1 MAVLAFQVKA
11 DYEEAIECRNECKR
25 LENEMIS
32 LTKAGKDQTKE
43 FDDLSDKYYAT
54 SKRLSDLATK
64 AAEAAYYMGPE
75 FKKALA
81 DSKEEVLS
89 VAEKLKHAQ
98 DELQRLKDNRAPW
111 KDISDAQE
119 KVAGLSLQYTK
130 AAENQRKLED
140 GARKAGKTSSD
151 AINDV
156 SDALDELGGKV
167 GPSNPISQFF
177 NAMSGKIAAAF
188 SVAGIK
194 AFLGQVYT
202 VRSYFQDIESS
213 MEVFLGSEEKAKK
226 FTNDLKDY
234 AYYNMFEFAD
244 LADASKQLIAYGN
257 EVDRIS
263 GKGGI
268 LDQLSNIAKATNQ
281 PLMSLVNSW
290 NKAKNVGFVDGRD
303 MQSWAAKG
311 LILKDVLKEMGEK
324 VNGNKVSF
332 EQLQKAIAHVTQ
344 EGQMFGGIMDKMMP
358 NLSSSMGQLQDN
370 LKSMWN
376 DIGETIQKPMHDA
389 IDYVSSLVS
398 NYKEVGKTITQL
410 IAVYGSY
417 RAALMVVNAL
427 KTVERLNNT
436 ALAASETNLTLV
448 RYAGVKAQK
457 ALNKSILT
465 NPYILATMAIM
476 GVVTAMVRLNKES
489 NLQAG
494 KQGQIAK
501 VMTDAEIETKKET
514 RALDELYAKMK
525 TAQKGS
531 EAYEEA
537 KKELIEQFGPYRA
550 GLAKELDQ
558 VNGLETAYNGLT
570 EAIRASNRERAY
582 QNARNNMETEAE
594 EKISLNLSKLMTRLT
609 NKYGTKQGLIYY
621 EQLSSA
627 LDDIIIK
634 EGDINKGTLKNALY
648 SNETIKNFFDT
659 YYGKDWG
666 LKDVFGTDA
675 GYYIKNILQ
684 LSSQLEQGRNA
695 LMDAFTPEEVNKF
708 IGIDAIKSIA
718 DEKELDALK
727 TQLESL
733 RGAVKGATAGQ
744 SLVIDVKPQLSEN
757 VRDWTDFS
765 LPYQQ
770 IENEV
775 KDNFPTIT
783 IGGDIITIDSED
795 IITRLLQA
803 IIDAKKGIKAKIE
816 NDNDAEERAQRSY
829 NARKTREQNAQ
840 NLRRTVLD
848 SAFAA
853 RQSEISGM
861 SEGASKEL
869 ATLKLNQEKQ
879 AEQFKRQREDFV
891 KKLNDEARNEWL
903 AGDKNRKAYQ
913 FADQFKLVGDQIEAI
928 GKQNSERAKNAFK
941 WAENLKTQESAA
953 WEAYQQSMDDFFD
966 KYGTKAQQY
975 EAMVKGHEESI
986 REQTEALEEYRQKSA
1001 EKIKELEDKQKGMFN
1016 GNVDLNK
1023 RPHVPIDKVIAAG
1036 YEDEGGDYATVLSG
1050 QTQITDKSGK
1060 SHEILYTPIL
1070 PNGEVLSQEAM
1081 DKYINSLIGSEDILK
1096 ADTKGLIIGIDVN
1109 PDGTSGQELHEIQEE
1124 LDNAREDAEK
1134 TEQAMERS
1142 VELAT
1147 KQARIQQAQFKYD
1160 SLGGNGTVS
1169 ETIKAREELLMAQ
1182 ADAIEDEGQKAVA
1195 IAKAKLEIAQM
1206 RYDSDLSAYSSLEEK
1221 KEVSEELY
1229 KLERQIY
1236 VLTGDRTKLL
1246 DLEKTHLKD
1255 IVNLEIEHGGNLA
1268 KVFGDVSKYTKEQLQ
1283 NARATAK
1290 AYLEA
1295 NNNLE
1300 PDQIKAIMDQ
1310 LNAMDEAEKNLYFRG
1325 GNTDLIGTMRSYM
1338 QHRDQVKKV
1347 GDYEERIT
1355 KKNNSLTEKNNALRA
1370 EKNAKLKAELEL
1382 SNELAKGE
1390 DADQGKVDSLKAE
1403 ISLREDRI
1411 RGLSDEATKLK
1422 DSIKQLEKYKDAEG
1436 ELEQQQK
1443 ALLENDIAATGMSLF
1458 ANGINEA
1465 SRAMKELAKA
1475 TDNVALS
1482 DTAEELSAI
1491 GDIVS
1496 STAQGFAQGGPY
1508 AAIAG
1513 FAISL
1518 IGQVWNGIL
1527 AAEEATTRYNKSM
1540 RALKESMRELRI
1552 EETKRNGL
1560 DSVFGVSDTQQAE
1573 NAISI
1578 MEQLTS
1584 HHKELVEEMRDIGIH
1599 MGADTYGGYWDKIL
1613 NEAKKAGADAE
1624 TLRKAEE
1631 DLNRLDNYSITTKD
1645 GGRFGAFEK
1654 KTLRALAKEAGVDAI
1669 DENGNLKA
1677 EFLES
1682 ILADFPDMQQAERE
1696 FIEQALYDTKKY
1708 EEAIDEL
1715 RSQLNSLFGDTASQL
1730 ADATIEGLENGAR
1743 IGADKMNEIMG
1754 GVAKNMR
1761 KQLVQG
1767 IYAEY
1772 LKTYTEDAVNI
1783 MKNKDKDTQT
1793 KNDELLKLYSD
1804 MFAGMGDTINAATN
1818 AYYHATDYA
1827 QSLGIDMEELKN
1839 AETGAQA
1846 YQNISETTGSA
1857 IEGRL
1862 TSLQISSSVK
1872 ENLMNQSNGYLS
1884 ELVSRANQQVT
1895 IAQDILSGQNDIYL
1909 ALQAI
1914 KTDTANLY
1922 RLEAIE
1928 NSLKTIKEKL

>member
-1 MAVLAFQVKA
+1 
-11 DYEEAIECRNECKR
+11 
-25 LENEMIS
+25 
-32 LTKAGKDQTKE
+32 
-43 FDDLSDKYYAT
+43 
-54 SKRLSDLATK
+54 
-64 AAEAAYYMGPE
+64 
-75 FKKALA
+75 
-81 DSKEEVLS
+81 
-89 VAEKLKHAQ
+89 
-98 DELQRLKDNRAPW
+98 
-111 KDISDAQE
+111 
-119 KVAGLSLQYTK
+119 
-130 AAENQRKLED
+130 
-140 GARKAGKTSSD
+140 
-151 AINDV
+151 
-156 SDALDELGGKV
+156 
-167 GPSNPISQFF
+167 
-177 NAMSGKIAAAF
+177 
-188 SVAGIK
+188 
-194 AFLGQVYT
+194 
-202 VRSYFQDIESS
+202 
-213 MEVFLGSEEKAKK
+213 
-226 FTNDLKDY
+226 
-234 AYYNMFEFAD
+234 
-244 LADASKQLIAYGN
+244 
-257 EVDRIS
+257 
-263 GKGGI
+263 
-268 LDQLSNIAKATNQ
+268 
-281 PLMSLVNSW
+281 
-290 NKAKNVGFVDGRD
+290 
-303 MQSWAAKG
+303 
-311 LILKDVLKEMGEK
+311 
-324 VNGNKVSF
+324 
-332 EQLQKAIAHVTQ
+332 
-344 EGQMFGGIMDKMMP
+344 
-358 NLSSSMGQLQDN
+358 
-370 LKSMWN
+370 
-376 DIGETIQKPMHDA
+376 
-389 IDYVSSLVS
+389 
-398 NYKEVGKTITQL
+398 
-410 IAVYGSY
+410 
-417 RAALMVVNAL
+417 
-427 KTVERLNNT
+427 
-436 ALAASETNLTLV
+436 
-448 RYAGVKAQK
+448 
-457 ALNKSILT
+457 
-465 NPYILATMAIM
+465 
-476 GVVTAMVRLNKES
+476 
-489 NLQAG
+489 
-494 KQGQIAK
+494 
-501 VMTDAEIETKKET
+501 
-514 RALDELYAKMK
+514 
-525 TAQKGS
+525 
-531 EAYEEA
+531 
-537 KKELIEQFGPYRA
+537 
-550 GLAKELDQ
+550 
-558 VNGLETAYNGLT
+558 
-570 EAIRASNRERAY
+570 
-582 QNARNNMETEAE
+582 
-594 EKISLNLSKLMTRLT
+594 
-609 NKYGTKQGLIYY
+609 
-621 EQLSSA
+621 
-627 LDDIIIK
+627 
-634 EGDINKGTLKNALY
+634 
-648 SNETIKNFFDT
+648 
-659 YYGKDWG
+659 
-666 LKDVFGTDA
+666 
-675 GYYIKNILQ
+675 
-684 LSSQLEQGRNA
+684 
-695 LMDAFTPEEVNKF
+695 
-708 IGIDAIKSIA
+708 
-718 DEKELDALK
+718 
-727 TQLESL
+727 
-733 RGAVKGATAGQ
+733 
-744 SLVIDVKPQLSEN
+744 
-757 VRDWTDFS
+757 
-765 LPYQQ
+765 
-770 IENEV
+770 
-775 KDNFPTIT
+775 
-783 IGGDIITIDSED
+783 
-795 IITRLLQA
+795 
-803 IIDAKKGIKAKIE
+803 
-816 NDNDAEERAQRSY
+816 
-829 NARKTREQNAQ
+829 
-840 NLRRTVLD
+840 
-848 SAFAA
+848 
-853 RQSEISGM
+853 
-861 SEGASKEL
+861 
-869 ATLKLNQEKQ
+869 
-879 AEQFKRQREDFV
+879 
-891 KKLNDEARNEWL
+891 
-903 AGDKNRKAYQ
+903 
-913 FADQFKLVGDQIEAI
+913 
-928 GKQNSERAKNAFK
+928 
-941 WAENLKTQESAA
+941 
-953 WEAYQQSMDDFFD
+953 MDDFFT

-1060 SHEILYTPIL
+1060 AHEILYTPIL
-1070 PNGEVLSQEAM
+1070 PNGEVLSQESM

-1096 ADTKGLIIGIDVN
+1096 ADTKGLIIGIDVD

-1142 VELAT
+1142 VELTT

-1195 IAKAKLEIAQM
+1195 VAKAKLEIAQM

-1236 VLTGDRTKLL
+1236 VLTGDRNKLL

-1268 KVFGDVSKYTKEQLQ
+1268 KVFGDVSKYTREQLQ
-1283 NARATAK
+1283 NARATAQ

-1347 GDYEERIT
+1347 GEYEERIT

-1370 EKNAKLKAELEL
+1370 EKNAKLKAELALEQ
-1382 SNELAKGE
+1382 ELAKGE
-1390 DADQGKVDSLKAE
+1390 DADQGKVDSLRAE
-1403 ISLREDRI
+1403 ISLREERI
-1411 RGLSDEATKLK
+1411 RGLFDEATKLK
-1422 DSIKQLEKYKDAEG
+1422 DSIKQLEKYKDAES

-1458 ANGINEA
+1458 AKGINEA

-1518 IGQVWNGIL
+1518 IGQLWNGIL

-1540 RALKESMRELRI
+1540 RDLKESMRELRI
-1552 EETKRNGL
+1552 EETQRNGL
-1560 DSVFGVSDTQQAE
+1560 DSVFGVSDTRQAE

-1578 MEQLTS
+1578 MEQLTG
-1584 HHKELVEEMRDIGIH
+1584 HHKELVEEMHNNIF
-1599 MGADTYGGYWDKIL
+1599 MGDHTYGDYWNNIL

-1624 TLRKAEE
+1624 TIRKAEE
-1631 DLNRLDNYSITTKD
+1631 DLNRLDNYVITTKD

-1654 KTLRALAKEAGVDAI
+1654 KTLRVLAKEAGVDAI

-1682 ILADFPDMQQAERE
+1682 ILADYHDMQQAERE

-1715 RSQLNSLFGDTASQL
+1715 RSQLSSLFGDTASQL

-1783 MKNKDKDTQT
+1783 IKNKDKDTQT

-1827 QSLGIDMEELKN
+1827 QSLGIDMEELQN

-1846 YQNISETTGSA
+1846 YQHISETTGSA

-1872 ENLMNQSNGYLS
+1872 ESLMNQSNGYLS